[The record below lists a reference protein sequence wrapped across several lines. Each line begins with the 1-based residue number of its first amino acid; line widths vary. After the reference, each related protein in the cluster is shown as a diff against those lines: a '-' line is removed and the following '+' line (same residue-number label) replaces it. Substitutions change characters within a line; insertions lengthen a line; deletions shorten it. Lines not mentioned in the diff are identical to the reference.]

1 MKKIEITK
9 VRNGYIVQHSVYDPD
24 YVPSAG
30 SSSSTYVFT
39 TLEEAEAKV
48 AELMKQL

>member
-1 MKKIEITK
+1 MTKIEITK
-9 VRNGYIVQHSVYDPD
+9 VRNGYIVHHSVYQD